1 MPEPRYSDADL
12 AQAIIDGE
20 RTGSAWYFDQQA
32 AMKVLLDLRDARVA
46 MTGAALAAKLLA
58 DDLKVAEHII
68 VRTRGELHRIANA
81 LVPQPGGA

>member
-1 MPEPRYSDADL
+1 MPGEPRYSDADL
-12 AQAIIDGE
+12 AQAIENGE
-20 RTGSAWYFDQQA
+20 HAPGWYFDQQA